1 MVGILLHLSGPTEGI
16 DVASH
21 DVNLETNSLSKECGC
36 PVKKLYCVAINY
48 ERLDGCFL
56 GLLSVG
62 ICRRNVC

>member
-1 MVGILLHLSGPTEGI
+1 MVGILLHVSGPTEGI

-21 DVNLETNSLSKECGC
+21 NVNQETNSLSEECGY

-56 GLLSVG
+56 DSLSTG
-62 ICRRNVC
+62 ICRTNVC